1 MNYYATGGQAH
12 GLKSIAQD
20 LQDKGRNGDTILAHI
35 NPQEAMML
43 KAAGGSGTIN
53 PATGLREFG
62 MFGIGGGGG
71 ILGTGI
77 NKNASDPISK
87 GISQATAPISK
98 ALQAGAGAIDQGLVG
113 LDKAVGKTIPGG
125 WGTLGMAA
133 ASFLPGMTPLMMGG
147 LGGLTGSGVLRK
159 GGKFNLQGALMGG
172 AMAYGM
178 ANLSAGLQEAGQA
191 GTGAAGTVTPGL
203 ESVGTSALEGTSA
216 GYVPSD
222 FLSGTSIGAGATQ
235 GANALTPTANA
246 LAGAGD
252 FVAPSL
258 AGGSTGFGMSAAGN
272 AANSYGS
279 SLAANAAQPGFLEA
293 AGNYISNIPGAVAD
307 KAVAF
312 KDAALNPETYSQ
324 FAKGYGENVAAAG
337 RGIANLSGLGEGSS
351 KAAQAAFS
359 GSGATLQNTA
369 LPIGVGA
376 MGLSDIQAQE
386 DYLNQQQT
394 AGAITNEEY
403 NQQMAQ
409 VAAAKEKAIAA
420 MQANPYQFGNTTA
433 TTPEDAL
440 RQNPYQFAY
449 GGSVDDEPG
458 MDGLAS
464 GGMPGF
470 AMGGQPRFLSGGGD
484 GLSDDISAVIGKDQ
498 PARLADGE
506 FVVSSDVVSNLGNGS
521 SKAGAKKLYD
531 MMDRVRQQ
539 AHGTKKQI
547 RKVNANKVLPA

>member
-1 MNYYATGGQAH
+1 MNYYAQGGQAH
-12 GLKSIAQD
+12 GLQAIAQD